1 MPGPAHKTYALLR
14 YVPTYWD
21 LPAPAIPFLIVLGAV
36 FVALLGAYGFVAIA
50 AVTVA
55 MRIAYQWNTDVFAIV
70 RVTVACL
77 PFLDRFRRLQP

>member
-1 MPGPAHKTYALLR
+1 MNAPAHKTYALLR

-21 LPAPAIPFLIVLGAV
+21 LPAPAIPILIVVGAV

-55 MRIAYQWNTDVFAIV
+55 VRVAYQWNTDVFAIL
-70 RVTVACL
+70 RVLLASL
-77 PFLDRFRRLQP
+77 PYLDRHRRLHP